1 MATVTATVREFTL
14 IIMDTEHYTDEEV
27 EKIFYEM
34 DIEMVEDMQGI
45 MNTMFINRELLH
57 HKINSEYLV
66 FRTHPVFR
74 LRFQ

>member
-1 MATVTATVREFTL
+1 
-14 IIMDTEHYTDEEV
+14 
-27 EKIFYEM
+27 
-34 DIEMVEDMQGI
+34 MVEDMQGI